1 MKSFALF
8 VCLISISS
16 TFANE
21 VATKETLQLSCL
33 VNDFGIK
40 ELSIQQDETGITGL
54 LQMDLLL
61 VDGSEETKNISYNE
75 FKKLQLGL
83 DDLYITNDGDLYIT
97 LKKINNDTYS
107 ISERGDGHSQTKL
120 ISCK

>member
-40 ELSIQQDETGITGL
+40 ELSIHQDETGITGL
-54 LQMDLLL
+54 FQLDLLL
-61 VDGSEETKNISYNE
+61 VDGTEESRNITFNE
-75 FKKLQLGL
+75 FNKLQLGL
-83 DDLYITNDGDLYIT
+83 DDLYITNAGDLNIT
-97 LKKINNDTYS
+97 LKKINNDSYS
-107 ISERGDGHSQTKL
+107 ISERGDGYNQTKL
-120 ISCK
+120 IFCK